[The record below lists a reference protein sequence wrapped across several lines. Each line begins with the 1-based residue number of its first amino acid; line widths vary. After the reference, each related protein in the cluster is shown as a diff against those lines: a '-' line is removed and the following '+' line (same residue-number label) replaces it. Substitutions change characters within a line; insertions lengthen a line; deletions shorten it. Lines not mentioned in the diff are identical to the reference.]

1 MSLKSIRLAVQRK
14 CAASALR
21 KAIPHQFS
29 HEVSDVLVTRVDSF
43 GARFTAQFE
52 GCPLEG
58 TLSRRTIVEQSARG
72 NAVRVLREVSLAPSG
87 VWQGT
92 AHNMD
97 SLRKLIEAAA

>member
-14 CAASALR
+14 RATRALR

-29 HEVSDVLVTRVDSF
+29 NEVTEILVTRVDAF

-58 TLSRRTIVEQSARG
+58 TLSSRAIVEQSSRG
-72 NAVRVLREVSLAPSG
+72 NAVRVIREVRLAPSG
-87 VWQGT
+87 VWRGT

-97 SLRKLIEAAA
+97 SLRKLIAVAA